1 MPFSAGL
8 RPSCPS
14 RVVLPGAVSVLTS
27 SLLEGAPQPAV
38 VLGVHDPA
46 LYLDVAG
53 RVLPVVTSDA
63 VPLAPALR
71 LAVPSGRVSGVV
83 SGVVS
88 GGVDWGVAA
97 GDVVIVGDG
106 RIVLPGFEIA
116 AVRTWRPSRVA
127 GVGCPS
133 GRSSSRLSTQLEV
146 WGEWGERNERG
157 SGWLAD
163 GIRAVCSGLGCPD
176 GHPGSHLSTQLG
188 VGGLLGRGQGL
199 TPSGDDALAGILLVS
214 HAVGRAAPL
223 AAAVRSRLA
232 ATTAVSAA
240 LLDAAADGYA
250 APDVVALVDA
260 ALAGDDA
267 GVSRA
272 LPAVLAI
279 GHTSGAD
286 LVAGIVGALHHLTDT
301 TTGRSAA

>member
-1 MPFSAGL
+1 MPSSAGL
-8 RPSCPS
+8 RPASAS
-14 RVVLPGAVSVLTS
+14 RVVLPGAVAVLTS
-27 SLLEGAPQPAV
+27 AMLEGAPLPAV

-53 RVLPVVTSDA
+53 RVLPVITSDA

-71 LAVPSGRVSGVV
+71 LAVPTGRVRWEV
-83 SGVVS
+83 S
-88 GGVDWGVAA
+88 A
-97 GDVVIVGDG
+97 GDVVTVGGG
-106 RIVLPGFEIA
+106 RIVLPGFEV
-116 AVRTWRPSRVA
+116 AVARTWRPARVRRVRGA
-127 GVGCPS
+127 AVRCS
-133 GRSSSRLSTQLEV
+133 LQT
-146 WGEWGERNERG
+146 WGG

-163 GIRAVCSGLGCPD
+163 GIRATLDDHDHDHDHGD
-176 GHPGSHLSTQLG
+176 G

-199 TPSGDDALAGILLVS
+199 TPSGDDALAGILLVR

-232 ATTAVSAA
+232 TTTAVSAA
-240 LLDAAADGYA
+240 LLDAAAEGYA
-250 APDVVALVDA
+250 AREVVALVDA

-267 GVSRA
+267 TVSRA

-286 LVAGIVGALHHLTDT
+286 LVAGIAGAVLHLTDT

>member
-1 MPFSAGL
+1 MPFTAGL
-8 RPSCPS
+8 GPARAL

-27 SLLEGAPQPAV
+27 GLVQAAPRPAV

-46 LYLDVAG
+46 LYLGVAG

-71 LAVPSGRVSGVV
+71 LTVPSGRVRWEV
-83 SGVVS
+83 S
-88 GGVDWGVAA
+88 A
-97 GDVVIVGDG
+97 GDVVTVGGG
-106 RIVLPGFEIA
+106 RIVLPGFEVA
-116 AVRTWRPSRVA
+116 AARTWRPARV
-127 GVGCPS
+127 
-133 GRSSSRLSTQLEV
+133 RQSSRLECGFGGSGSHFRTRAAR
-146 WGEWGERNERG
+146 EWGG

-163 GIRAVCSGLGCPD
+163 GIRTVLVGREC
-176 GHPGSHLSTQLG
+176 GHDCQDDHVRSHGEG
-188 VGGLLGRGQGL
+188 VDRLLGRGAGL
-199 TPSGDDALAGILLVS
+199 TPSGDDALAGILLVH

-223 AAAVRSRLA
+223 AAAVRSRLS

-260 ALAGDDA
+260 AVAGDEA
-267 GVSRA
+267 KVSRA

-286 LVAGIVGALHHLTDT
+286 LVAGIAGALRHLTAT

>member
-1 MPFSAGL
+1 MPFSAGS
-8 RPSCPS
+8 RPASAS

-27 SLLEGAPQPAV
+27 ALVGGAPLPAV
-38 VLGVHDPA
+38 VLGVHEPA
-46 LYLDVAG
+46 LYLEVAR
-53 RVLPVVTSDA
+53 RVLPVITSDA

-71 LAVPSGRVSGVV
+71 LAVPSGRVRWQV
-83 SGVVS
+83 S
-88 GGVDWGVAA
+88 A
-97 GDVVIVGDG
+97 GDVVTVGGG
-106 RIVLPGFEIA
+106 RVVLPGFEIA
-116 AVRTWRPSRVA
+116 AARTWRPARV
-127 GVGCPS
+127 
-133 GRSSSRLSTQLEV
+133 RQISRLECGSGGSGSHFRTQAAMET
-146 WGEWGERNERG
+146 G

-163 GIRAVCSGLGCPD
+163 GIRAVLSALPSRECGSGCQDDHFRTHGE
-176 GHPGSHLSTQLG
+176 G

-286 LVAGIVGALHHLTDT
+286 LVAGIAGALHHLTDT